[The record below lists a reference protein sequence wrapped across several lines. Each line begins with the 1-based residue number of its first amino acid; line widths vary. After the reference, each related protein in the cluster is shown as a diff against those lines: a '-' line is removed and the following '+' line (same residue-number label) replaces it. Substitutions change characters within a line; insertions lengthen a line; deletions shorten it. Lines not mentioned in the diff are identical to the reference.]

1 MSCRFWNSHIEPV
14 DICRVTCFLNFYLN
28 PIKNELLWIFKIFF
42 INVILEILKLER
54 YKDVTRKSC
63 IVEIKFVISYQFI
76 TDIDLRLIDKAYFFS
91 DFIQFIPFLHVKKIE
106 HNFLIEVGLYS
117 FFEVNF
123 WLGLFS

>member
-1 MSCRFWNSHIEPV
+1 MSCRLWNSHIEPI
-14 DICRVTCFLNFYLN
+14 DISRVTGFLNFYLHS
-28 PIKNELLWIFKIFF
+28 IKNELLRIFKIFF
-42 INVILEILKLER
+42 VNVILEIFKLER
-54 YKDVTRKSC
+54 YKDVTRECC

-76 TDIDLRLIDKAYFFS
+76 TNINLRLIYKAYFFS
-91 DFIQFIPFLHVKKIE
+91 DFIQFIPFLHVKKIK